1 MKIFYQQTGD
11 DIISQYIGF
20 TRVYSEQRKL
30 YGNSRKAI
38 TETIRICKDRNLL
51 KEYLESREKEVI
63 DIMMTLFDQEYVTEC
78 YGEEKMREGLQKG
91 IQKGIQKGMQRG
103 WQKGARNQARMT
115 ARKLAGKGLKISEIA
130 EIVDVKAET
139 VRRWINGGSAKEIK

>member
-91 IQKGIQKGMQRG
+91 IQKGMQRG